1 MNNTSLISIFLL
13 FFLWSDSKLHA
24 QIYQDHFGTGND
36 IGVTI
41 SSSSEQGTNAASH
54 TLNGTGLFPDMTGA
68 SRFLGQATMGGN
80 YEDIQYVTQVGIEAW
95 LAEQFAMPTISFL
108 DDYKDIYQAA
118 LSTIAA
124 VHPTP
129 DPTRTTDYLNFAFY
143 ENIIKDPEALRQK
156 VAFALSQLF
165 VVSTVAIDEIGY
177 GMASYY
183 DVLYQGAFGN
193 FRDVLSEVTLH
204 PVMGGYLSHFKNRK
218 ADPENGTLPDE
229 NFAREIMQL
238 FTIGLVEL
246 NNDGTSKFD
255 DSGNTIPTYDIEDI
269 QELAKVFTGL
279 SAGGYDLEAYPELAG
294 QPLRFE
300 ANNRFLDA
308 TVPMAMYQEEHEPGP
323 KTMIDGTVIPANQP
337 GMEDIQDAL
346 DVLFN
351 HPNVGPFISIRLIQ
365 QLVKSNP
372 SPSYIN
378 RVATVFNNNGQGV
391 RGDLKAVIQAILT
404 DPEAR
409 DCAWIDNTQSGKL
422 KQPIERLTNLFV
434 GFDINSPSGRFWLD
448 DKVLLYPRVEQA
460 FLASPSVFNFFS
472 PLYAESEVVEPNEMV
487 SPEFQILHSVSSIH
501 YLNTIEF
508 VIKNAPFLNKTA
520 VLTNTPRLTFNQ
532 NQDVPFLDFSD
543 EIALYNASGLDALID
558 RLDLIICHGQL
569 SDTHRSLIKSTIT
582 QYIDGINNYSAEDVV
597 EDVLYFMMVSPD
609 YLILK

>member
-1 MNNTSLISIFLL
+1 MNNTTLISILL
-13 FFLWSDSKLHA
+13 LAFLWSTINLQA
-24 QIYQDHFGTGND
+24 QIYSDHFGTGND
-36 IGVTI
+36 IGVTV
-41 SSSSEQGTNAASH
+41 SSSSEQGTNVASH

-68 SRFLGQATMGGN
+68 SRFIGQATMGGN
-80 YEDIQYVTQVGIEAW
+80 YEDIQYVTQVGIKAW
-95 LAEQFAMPTISFL
+95 LEEQFAMPTISFL
-108 DDYKDIYQAA
+108 DAYKGIYQEA
-118 LSTIAA
+118 LTKIAA
-124 VHPTP
+124 VHPIP
-129 DPTRTTDYLNFAFY
+129 DSTRTTDYLNFAFY

-165 VVSTVAIDEIGY
+165 VVSTISIDERGF

-204 PVMGGYLSHFKNRK
+204 PIMGGYLSHFKNRK

-246 NNDGTSKFD
+246 NNDGTSKLD
-255 DSGNTIPTYDIEDI
+255 DSGNTVSTYDIEDI

-279 SAGGYDLEAYPELAG
+279 SAGGYDLVAFPQLAG
-294 QPLRFE
+294 VPLRFD
-300 ANNRFLDA
+300 ASNLTLDA
-308 TVPMAMYQEEHEPGP
+308 TVPMAMYEEEHESGP
-323 KTMIDGTVIPANQP
+323 KTMIDGTVIPAGQP

-378 RVATVFNNNGQGV
+378 RIATVFNNNGQGV

-409 DCAWIDNTQSGKL
+409 DCAWIDNAQSGKL
-422 KQPIERLTNLFV
+422 KQPIERLTNLYV
-434 GFDINSPSGRFWLD
+434 GFDINSPSGNFWLD
-448 DKVLLYPRVEQA
+448 DKTLLFPRVEQA
-460 FLASPSVFNFFS
+460 FLSSPSVFNFFT
-472 PLYAESEVVEPNEMV
+472 PFYAESEVVEPNELV

-501 YLNTIEF
+501 YLNSIEF
-508 VIKNAPFLNKTA
+508 VIKDVPFLNKTA
-520 VLTNTPRLTFNQ
+520 VVNAPRLTFNR
-532 NQDVPFLDFSD
+532 NMDRPFLDFSD
-543 EIALYNASGLDALID
+543 EITLYNTSGLDALID

-569 SDTHRSLIKSTIT
+569 SDTHRTLITNTIT
-582 QYIDGINNYSAEDVV
+582 QSINGINNYSTEDVID
-597 EDVLYFMMVSPD
+597 DVLYFMMVSPD